1 MALMLSALYD
11 ALLEAGASEAK
22 ARKAA
27 EEAAQY
33 EARLASLDG
42 RLQLLQWTLG
52 VGFSVMVALHLL
64 SLNWLWQVLQRLP
77 ARP

>member
-1 MALMLSALYD
+1 MPLMLSALYD

-22 ARKAA
+22 ARRAA

-33 EARLASLDG
+33 DARLASLDG
-42 RLQLLQWTLG
+42 RLTMLQWTVGL
-52 VGFSVMVALHLL
+52 GFSLALALHLL

-77 ARP
+77 VK